1 MAFVS
6 SFAVMLMLLK
16 LALSIR
22 NERLEAIK
30 AAIDNGAGAGKI
42 YFYTAPVPTPTGAD
56 VDTQLVVA
64 VCDLQKPCGIVANGE
79 LVFSGIAEDLA
90 ADNTGTIGF
99 GRIVDFG
106 GAFVADGD
114 AGLANS
120 SAMFRFNK
128 VDVIQGGKVRL
139 LSIKI
144 TEGNA

>member
-1 MAFVS
+1 
-6 SFAVMLMLLK
+6 MLLK
-16 LALSIR
+16 LALVLR
-22 NERLEAIK
+22 NARAEAIK
-30 AAIDNGAGAGKI
+30 TAIDSGTGAGKI
-42 YFYTAPVPTPTGAD
+42 YFYTAPVPTPTGANI
-56 VDTQLVVA
+56 DTQLVVA

-79 LVFSGIAEDLA
+79 LIFSGIAEDLA

-106 GAFVADGD
+106 GSFVADGD

-120 SAMFRFNK
+120 TAMFKFNK